1 MKGILKLAPLFRIFR
16 GQVESSEISLE
27 TSAKTLASASNLVVM
42 KIRWLLPSQTQE
54 DPIEDEEPGDI
65 TGMVGATYVSVME
78 PWELS
83 LAKSSLA
90 DLLGKGVRKYPRG
103 ATSLMGPPKTVV
115 VTVDPRELR
124 EAMRMVIAKS
134 EPVRRTLVI
143 PKWNFVAHV
152 RSFWSEI
159 RRLSGKGVL
168 LRFSRFLGGDKREA
182 IQNFLAFL
190 ELIRRRRVFA
200 RQTGPFSEIV
210 FGTDRESVSGETYI
224 DEEGHEE

>member
-1 MKGILKLAPLFRIFR
+1 MKGILKLAPLFRVFR

-27 TSAKTLASASNLVVM
+27 ASAKTLAGASNLVVM
-42 KIRWLLPSQTQE
+42 KIRWLLPGQTRE
-54 DPIEDEEPGDI
+54 DVGDEEEPGDI
-65 TGMVGATYVSVME
+65 TGMVGATYVPAME

-83 LAKSSLA
+83 EAKEALA
-90 DLLGKGVRKYPRG
+90 DLFGKGTRKYPRG

-115 VTVDPRELR
+115 VTVNPRDLR

-168 LRFSRFLGGDKREA
+168 LRFSRFLGGDKKEA

-210 FGTDRESVSGETYI
+210 FGTDRESVSGETYT